1 MTFSEQL
8 NEYMKILKCSSSDL
22 VSTSGLSSAVIS
34 RYRNGERTP
43 NIKGKQI
50 EHLAYGLYKIGINRN
65 IEISKEDTILTL
77 STCDYSK
84 TNGRFVVQAK
94 LIKE

>member
-1 MTFSEQL
+1 MLKIFKWVIIMTFSEQL

-65 IEISKEDTILTL
+65 I
-77 STCDYSK
+77 
-84 TNGRFVVQAK
+84 
-94 LIKE
+94 